1 MPISLVT
8 LLLLIASSVVRGAEG
23 STPLL
28 LYVGEARVLNEP
40 DIRRMAVGNG
50 RVLNVRILGSQQ
62 LLILA
67 ETDGQS
73 TIHLWHRDGTENEY
87 SVNVVPADTG
97 RLLSEVRALIGDDP
111 NITVR
116 VVGDKIILDGQDLNG
131 EEAGRLAEVEKRYPQ
146 IVNLI
151 SHVGMEQMVETD
163 VRIMEFKKS
172 TLSQLGIQWQNT
184 NITGPT
190 FGVVGDIVRGSAFT
204 PPPRGSGLAN
214 VPGIPVQ
221 DRVAPFSAFLGL
233 QTSITSAINLAVN
246 KGDAVELSEPKLIC
260 KSGGSSK
267 FLAGGE
273 VPIPLVGAFGETSV
287 QFKPY
292 GVKLEIE
299 PEVGKSGIIRL
310 KAFTELSAIDKSV
323 AVDGIPG
330 FLTRRTETEVNLHA
344 DETLVISG
352 LFDGSSNKTLDKIPG
367 IADIPVLGELFKSRD
382 FQHNRTDL
390 VMFLTPHI
398 VNANSG
404 SNRDAVKTGEDQRR
418 DALGQFKSAE

>member
-1 MPISLVT
+1 MRILLVPAVT
-8 LLLLIASSVVRGAEG
+8 LLLITSSVVGAAEK
-23 STPLL
+23 SASLL

-50 RVLNVRILGSQQ
+50 RVLDVKILGTQQ

-73 TIHLWHRDGTENEY
+73 TIHLWHRDGTENDY

-97 RLLSEVRALIGDDP
+97 RLLSEVRAVIGDNP
-111 NITVR
+111 NIVAR
-116 VVGDKIILDGQDLNG
+116 VVGDKIILDGQDLNS
-131 EEAGRLAEVEKRYPQ
+131 EEASRLAEIEKRYPQ
-146 IVNLI
+146 VVNLI
-151 SHVGMEQMVETD
+151 SHVGMERMVETD

-172 TLSQLGIQWQNT
+172 TLTQLGIQWQNT
-184 NITGPT
+184 NITGPNV
-190 FGVVGDIVRGSAFT
+190 GVVGSVVKGTGFAS
-204 PPPRGSGLAN
+204 
-214 VPGIPVQ
+214 V
-221 DRVAPFSAFLGL
+221 PFSASFGI
-233 QTSITSAINLAVN
+233 QTAITSAINIAVN
-246 KGDAVELSEPKLIC
+246 KGDAVALSEPRLIC

-273 VPIPLVGAFGETSV
+273 VPIPLVGSFGETSV

-292 GVKLEIE
+292 GVKLEVE
-299 PEVGKSGIIRL
+299 PEVSNSGVIHL

-323 AVDGIPG
+323 SVDGIPG
-330 FLTRRTETEVNLHA
+330 FITRRTETEVNLRA

-352 LFDGSSNKTLDKIPG
+352 LFDGSSNRTLDKVPG

-382 FQHNRTDL
+382 FQHNRTEL

-398 VNANSG
+398 VSADSAGNREALKLG
-404 SNRDAVKTGEDQRR
+404 EKQRAEAVTRSN
-418 DALGQFKSAE
+418 LAE